1 MPTTTGGLLLLPHSG
16 YGAASLWKVT
26 HRRSPPSTL
35 TTSDSSDAQHV
46 SSPALHLRRGPV
58 LGSYAEER
66 EVSALSQESAPQFG

>member
-1 MPTTTGGLLLLPHSG
+1 MPTTTVGHLLLPHPG
-16 YGAASLWKVT
+16 YVAASLWKGT

-46 SSPALHLRRGPV
+46 PSPALLLRRGPV
-58 LGSYAEER
+58 PGSYAEER